1 MLAIIFPQINPVAFS
16 IGFFDIRWYSLAYI
30 AGIFIGYYL
39 FIHLA
44 GKSGYEISKKALD
57 DIIVYFI
64 AGIMIG
70 GRLGFVL
77 FYDLDRY
84 LTEPIAIFKTWEG
97 GMSFHGALIGLITAI
112 YLLCRKHKLQLLRIF
127 DLLCCVVPPGIFLG
141 RIANFINGELYGR
154 VTDLKWGVIFPNAGY
169 LPRHPSQLYEALGE
183 GLILF
188 AVMQLLFHFT
198 VLRNKSGVLTGIFLI
213 GYSLIRIFIENFRE
227 PDFQVGYILDSLT
240 LGQLLCVPMFMLGIY
255 LLLRDSITKVKTNL
269 TL

>member
-1 MLAIIFPQINPVAFS
+1 MIFPQINPVAFS

-84 LTEPIAIFKTWEG
+84 LTEPFAIFKTWEG
-97 GMSFHGALIGLITAI
+97 GMSFHGALIGLIMAI
-112 YLLCRKHKLQLLRIF
+112 YLLCRKHKLQLLRLF
-127 DLLCCVVPPGIFLG
+127 DLLCCVVSPGIFLG

-154 VTDLKWGVIFPNAGY
+154 VTDVEWGIIFPHAGY

-198 VLRNKSGVLTGIFLI
+198 NLRNKKGALTGIFLI
-213 GYSLIRIFIENFRE
+213 GYSTIRMLIENFRE
-227 PDFQVGYILDSLT
+227 PDFQVGYVFNSLT
-240 LGQLLCVPMFMLGIY
+240 LGQLLCMPMLMLGIF
-255 LLLRDSITKVKTNL
+255 LLFRR
-269 TL
+269 TLIK